1 MGKKRSERM
10 FVKVIR
16 VDGVDEA
23 LLGLGLSHGLT
34 AGVDIAAFRRSSEL
48 YERMTNVAR
57 KLAHRGNGHS
67 KFLESVQLWLDVTA
81 PRYWWSEMDTY
92 RAGVTKQSESTMHT
106 LLKKELGQ
114 ENFEYPVPDA
124 VLARLN
130 AMIVGRS
137 SVERVKNE
145 LPEGFLQRR
154 IISMNA
160 KSTQH
165 VIRQRRGHKLRCWE
179 VFIQGVLEGWQ
190 AFGLPTEVLEDRRAF
205 DE

>member
-1 MGKKRSERM
+1 
-10 FVKVIR
+10 
-16 VDGVDEA
+16 
-23 LLGLGLSHGLT
+23 
-34 AGVDIAAFRRSSEL
+34 
-48 YERMTNVAR
+48 
-57 KLAHRGNGHS
+57 
-67 KFLESVQLWLDVTA
+67 
-81 PRYWWSEMDTY
+81 MDTY

-160 KSTQH
+160 KSMQH

-205 DE
+205 DEQG